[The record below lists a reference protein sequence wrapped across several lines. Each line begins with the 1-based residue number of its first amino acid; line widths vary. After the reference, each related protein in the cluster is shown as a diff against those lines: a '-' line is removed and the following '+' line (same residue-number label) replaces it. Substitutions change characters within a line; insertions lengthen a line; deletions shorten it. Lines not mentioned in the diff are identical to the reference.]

1 MKPNM
6 KSFREAL
13 LLYAVTDRAWVGKQ
27 TFYEQVESALKGGA
41 TCLQV
46 REKNLSDKDFLAE
59 ALEIKKLCR
68 KYQVPLIINDNV
80 EVAIKC
86 GADGIH
92 VGQEDIEAGK
102 VRQLVGETRILGVS
116 VQTVK
121 QALEA
126 ERAGADYLG
135 VGAVFTTTSKL
146 DADTVSHATLKEICN
161 VVSIPV
167 VAIGGIYK
175 HNILELSGTGVDGVA
190 LVSAIFSAE
199 DIEAECRELRRLS
212 EMLVK
217 R

>member
-1 MKPNM
+1 
-6 KSFREAL
+6 
-13 LLYAVTDRAWVGKQ
+13 
-27 TFYEQVESALKGGA
+27 
-41 TCLQV
+41 
-46 REKNLSDKDFLAE
+46 
-59 ALEIKKLCR
+59 
-68 KYQVPLIINDNV
+68 
-80 EVAIKC
+80 
-86 GADGIH
+86 
-92 VGQEDIEAGK
+92 
-102 VRQLVGETRILGVS
+102 